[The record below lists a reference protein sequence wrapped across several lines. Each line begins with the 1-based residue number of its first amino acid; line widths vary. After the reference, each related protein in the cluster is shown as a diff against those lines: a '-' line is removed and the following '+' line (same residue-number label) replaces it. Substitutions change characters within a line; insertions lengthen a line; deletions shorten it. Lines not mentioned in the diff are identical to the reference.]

1 MLVQLLAIQIVTFVG
16 IIFLLRFL
24 FSRHLKVALDR
35 LNTLHEE
42 NLAKEEELNEEL
54 KRAKEES
61 RIEVERGREEA
72 ERIIADTKQEANRMR
87 QNLGEEAKAQAAKIV
102 AMGKVEAEKMKE
114 SLFKDIQGQSVE
126 LASRMISE
134 LLIEADKV
142 ALQYQFANEIIEE
155 ISRLPKEQFNVQ
167 SKEIKVTSSYPL
179 LERQKDELKKVLSAK
194 LGESLEIK
202 EEIDQKLI
210 GGLILNIGGMVID
223 GTLKNKLQRIIPYL
237 K

>member
-1 MLVQLLAIQIVTFVG
+1 
-16 IIFLLRFL
+16 LRFL

-35 LNTLHEE
+35 INTLHEE

-61 RIEVERGREEA
+61 QAEIEKGKKEA
-72 ERIIADTKQEANRMR
+72 EIIIEESKVEARRIR
-87 QNLGEEAKAQAAKIV
+87 LGLEEEAKAQASKIV
-102 AMGKVEAEKMKE
+102 AMGKAEAEKMKE
-114 SLFKDIQGQSVE
+114 ALSKDIQGQSVE
-126 LASRMISE
+126 LASRMISH
-134 LLIEADKV
+134 LLTEADKV

-179 LERQKDELKKVLSAK
+179 LDRQRDELRKVLSEK
-194 LGESLEIK
+194 FEGPWEIK
-202 EEIDQKLI
+202 EQIDSKLI
-210 GGLILNIGGMVID
+210 GGLILDMGGMVID